1 MNTISI
7 AALSDRSSTR
17 FLGVLPRAQD
27 IALNH
32 NCKGNHII
40 QVKQEEIKNI
50 ANFPIFLWSFQQK
63 VVPLWPMNDL
73 SYHIEH
79 LLLTHDCVVVP
90 LFGAFVARE
99 SESSRVEQEN
109 LFFPPL
115 RTVRFNADVTE
126 DDGLLVGEISHS
138 LRCTIPEAKRNI
150 QAMIL
155 RLRQQLLAEG
165 QVDFGSI
172 GVFMQDEDGHLTF
185 SSCQAGVTTPE
196 FYGLDAFFMPYLST
210 TPAASRKERHRQ
222 QIRQMEAE
230 AERDTIIIR
239 LSRRALHH
247 TAVLAAAAVVIAC
260 VLFTLPA
267 DILRQKQSQLASLF
281 PTEKVNTKPASA
293 TSHAASATTAKQKT
307 TTSAL
312 TTTNASS
319 SNQDRAGLSSSETL
333 DHQQGT
339 ISSQGEQ
346 ASSAAATSVSPA
358 ANYAVVL
365 ASSIGRRNAERFI
378 GELHEKGIDAHIYE
392 KGKMLRV
399 LIDGF
404 ATESEAYNEA
414 KQIQAMG
421 GELEAAWVMKL

>member
-1 MNTISI
+1 MFFLLTNTISI

-32 NCKGNHII
+32 NCKGNQII

-185 SSCQAGVTTPE
+185 SSCQAGVTPPSST
-196 FYGLDAFFMPYLST
+196 DSMLS
-210 TPAASRKERHRQ
+210 SC
-222 QIRQMEAE
+222 QMEAE

-247 TAVLAAAAVVIAC
+247 SAVLAAAAVVIAC

-281 PTEKVNTKPASA
+281 PTEKVTTKPAST
-293 TSHAASATTAKQKT
+293 TSHAASATTTKQKT

-312 TTTNASS
+312 TTANASAS
-319 SNQDRAGLSSSETL
+319 HQERAGRSSETL
-333 DHQQGT
+333 EHQQGT

-346 ASSAAATSVSPA
+346 ASSAATTSVSPA